1 MAMNVVMLVAEG
13 AAEGGEALR
22 ELPMPAYLYGVI
34 ALVLFV
40 LALAVTWAF
49 RGTAPKLG
57 KPASGHDAPAG
68 SGHH

>member
-40 LALAVTWAF
+40 LARVAPGPF
-49 RGTAPKLG
+49 RGPAARPG
-57 KPASGHDAPAG
+57 KPASAHDAPAG